1 MLNNQ
6 AARTILVAS
15 VFISTT
21 LFVMRFFE
29 GRNSLASDDE
39 ISPPVSIQVADEPR
53 PTIVRPN
60 DDWMQT
66 HRKQAERVT
75 TQTTLESDHEDTAFL
90 TPPVSLDSSDSGTLR
105 R

>member
-6 AARTILVAS
+6 AVRTILVAS
-15 VFISTT
+15 VFISTA

-39 ISPPVSIQVADEPR
+39 ISPPVSFHVADEPL

-60 DDWMQT
+60 DDWMDK
-66 HRKQAERVT
+66 HRNQADEVT
-75 TQTTLESDHEDTAFL
+75 THTTLESDHEDTAFL